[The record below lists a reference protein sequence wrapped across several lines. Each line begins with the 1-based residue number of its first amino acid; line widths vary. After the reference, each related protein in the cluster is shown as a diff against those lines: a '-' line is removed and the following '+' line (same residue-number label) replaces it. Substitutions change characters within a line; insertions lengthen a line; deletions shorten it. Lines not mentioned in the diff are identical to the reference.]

1 MKDKTDSILAVSS
14 LAVAGCIFPAVEWI
28 TVTLELMIW

>member
-1 MKDKTDSILAVSS
+1 MKSKTDGILAVSS

-28 TVTLELMIW
+28 TVALEAMIW